1 MNSRMALLTL
11 AALTGCAAQPTA
23 PVAVTP
29 AVYPSTREAECIR
42 HFAVVASVVKVT
54 TPIIEACVNGR
65 KVSCGTFAVLVDR
78 FDLDAEIAG
87 AMECLKS
94 GEIDPL
100 HPAARAATRFL
111 PEFNRQLK
119 RLNREMKNA

>member
-1 MNSRMALLTL
+1 MNSRIALLAI

-23 PVAVTP
+23 PVAVAT
-29 AVYPSTREAECIR
+29 AVYPSTREAACIH
-42 HFAVVASVVKVT
+42 HFAVVASVVQVT

-78 FDLDAEIAG
+78 FDLEAEIAG

-119 RLNREMKNA
+119 RLNLEMKNA